1 MKKAAAIILLY
12 LASQAVFAQTKRTD
26 SLKHLL
32 AFCREDT
39 TRVILLNKI
48 GNEFLHTNL
57 DSAISYQKR
66 GLELAGKIHYY
77 KAKAWCERSL
87 GDAAASHGNYANALT
102 WLLSALKQDEALNNA
117 VGIADDLNAITYFY
131 YQQGDIE
138 ESLAYGMKAY
148 KAATPLRNGAFIIA
162 VTNLGWTYCYL
173 NKPDSALTCFLIAYH
188 ASIKNNSKT
197 VVEINDGLGIAYGM
211 LGKYDLSISFYNK
224 GIGVND
230 SDQTN
235 LSFFYRYES
244 KMYKQKGDSDSC
256 LRFAQRA
263 LTAANRSNN
272 SKEKL
277 ESYRLLAKLYTGIN
291 AHTAV
296 EYYTRESILSDSVNS
311 AEKNK
316 EVENLN
322 FNEHERQQQLIED
335 ARKAEE
341 TRKENL
347 QLLAIAL
354 FIPFFFLSILW
365 LSRTRTHRRVIEFM
379 SVLSLL
385 LAFEFVTLLIHP
397 WIERLTN
404 NTPVLELLILVIL
417 AAVLVPLH
425 HNSTHW
431 LKEKLVHGFSR
442 EKQDESSE
450 PTTET

>member
-1 MKKAAAIILLY
+1 
-12 LASQAVFAQTKRTD
+12 
-26 SLKHLL
+26 
-32 AFCREDT
+32 
-39 TRVILLNKI
+39 
-48 GNEFLHTNL
+48 
-57 DSAISYQKR
+57 
-66 GLELAGKIHYY
+66 
-77 KAKAWCERSL
+77 
-87 GDAAASHGNYANALT
+87 
-102 WLLSALKQDEALNNA
+102 
-117 VGIADDLNAITYFY
+117 
-131 YQQGDIE
+131 
-138 ESLAYGMKAY
+138 
-148 KAATPLRNGAFIIA
+148 
-162 VTNLGWTYCYL
+162 
-173 NKPDSALTCFLIAYH
+173 
-188 ASIKNNSKT
+188 
-197 VVEINDGLGIAYGM
+197 